1 MKVGDLVRHKNH
13 PITGI
18 ILEIGSDE
26 SGFIEIRCL
35 WSDGD
40 VCNVVDWL
48 LEVTNES
55 RRFNKI

>member
-48 LEVTNES
+48 LEVVC
-55 RRFNKI
+55 K